1 MGSDVN
7 PVLAPS
13 GLPYDLPDFAAITDD
28 DFLPAYDV
36 ALPAHLAEVEAIA
49 GDPAPPTFENTVAAL
64 ERSGRLLAR
73 ANGIFFNLEG
83 ADSNPQRDAIAQDLA
98 VRLTEHQ
105 NAIAMNPR
113 LFARIADVYD
123 RRDVLGLTE
132 PQRRLT
138 ERRYRDAVR
147 AGAALD
153 DVGQAEMRE
162 ISARLATLST
172 EFGQRLLADT
182 NDSAVHVTD
191 ESDLDGLSAGEIA
204 AARRAAQ
211 ERGLDGYLITLE
223 LPTSQSSVA
232 KLTNPAVRQRVFTA
246 SVDRCARGNENDTR
260 EMILEIVSLRAR
272 RAQLLGYANHAEYV
286 IAEETATDPE
296 AVAGLLRELSSAAM
310 AAGDSELARLTES
323 TGAPLQPWDVTY
335 ALARVGVS
343 KEPSAE
349 PAREPDR
356 HEGVSTPLDRH
367 EGVSTSLDQHD
378 GVSTPLDR
386 HEGVSAE
393 PSADRHEDPMT
404 EFEQY
409 CELDTVYRDGIFAAA
424 GELYGLTFVER
435 PDLHG
440 YHPDVRVWE
449 VASTRAPSSP
459 GSAGE
464 GSGGIG
470 LFLGDFYARPSKR
483 GGAWMNNIVDQ
494 STQLGTRPVIV
505 NVLNLTEP
513 EPGEPCLLTHDQ
525 LVTAFHEFGHA
536 IHGLLSDTEYV
547 SQSGTSVPRDFV
559 EFPSQV
565 NEMWALHPDV
575 TARYARHW
583 RTGEPAPRAL
593 LDAARASGDVE
604 PAHATIEYLGAAA
617 LDLAW
622 HRLGVDEI
630 PADVLEFEAAAL
642 AAAGLASDLI
652 PPRYR
657 STYFNHVFGGG
668 YSSAYYSYIWS
679 EILDAETEQ
688 WFHRGGGLQRA
699 LGRAFAD
706 AVLSR
711 GDSVDPVAAHAGL
724 LGRPA
729 QIGPLLRRRGLA
741 AVGDDTAE

>member
-28 DFLPAYDV
+28 DFLPAYDI

-113 LFARIADVYD
+113 LFARIADVYE
-123 RRDVLGLTE
+123 RREALGLSE

-138 ERRYRDAVR
+138 EHRYRDAVR

-153 DVGQAEMRE
+153 PEGQVEMRA

-182 NDSAVHVTD
+182 NDSAVHVPD
-191 ESDLDGLSAGEIA
+191 ESDLDGLSVGEVA

-260 EMILEIVSLRAR
+260 EMILEIVRLRAR

-286 IAEETATDPE
+286 IAEETAPDPE

-310 AAGDSELARLTES
+310 AAGEAELARLTES
-323 TGAPLQPWDVTY
+323 AGAPLQPWDVTH
-335 ALARVGVS
+335 ALAGGV
-343 KEPSAE
+343 
-349 PAREPDR
+349 D
-356 HEGVSTPLDRH
+356 
-367 EGVSTSLDQHD
+367 
-378 GVSTPLDR
+378 
-386 HEGVSAE
+386 SAE
-393 PSADRHEDPMT
+393 PSVDRHEDPTT

-435 PDLHG
+435 PDLLG

-449 VASTRAPSSP
+449 V
-459 GSAGE
+459 GD
-464 GSGGIG
+464 GSGAGIG

-494 STQLGTRPVIV
+494 SAQLGTRPVIV
-505 NVLNLTEP
+505 NVLNLTAP

-565 NEMWALHPDV
+565 NEMWALHPEV

-593 LDAARASGDVE
+593 LDAVRAAGDIE

-622 HRLGVDEI
+622 HRLSVDEI
-630 PADVLEFEAAAL
+630 PDDVLEFEAAAL
-642 AAAGLASDLI
+642 AGAGLASGLI

-688 WFHRGGGLQRA
+688 WFRRGGGLQRE
-699 LGRAFAD
+699 LGRAFAE

-741 AVGDDTAE
+741 AVGGDTAE